1 MPAPPPIGTRHI
13 NSPTGKSDLAGG
25 LILALRGF
33 VLVLA
38 GAALWHWPVGSGIV
52 RILLAVLALLIFL
65 VAALAFLVAS
75 AAWRNATLQ
84 ALGGLRPFRD
94 GVAQN
99 IILALPFLTALAA
112 FSVLLFLMVGQL
124 FAGT

>member
-1 MPAPPPIGTRHI
+1 M
-13 NSPTGKSDLAGG
+13 
-25 LILALRGF
+25 RGF

-52 RILLAVLALLIFL
+52 RTLLGVLALLIFF

-75 AAWRNATLQ
+75 VAWRNA
-84 ALGGLRPFRD
+84 ALKALKGLIPSRD
-94 GVAQN
+94 GLGQN

-112 FSVLLFLMVGQL
+112 ISLLLFLMVGQL